1 MLGPATVFDNLRL
14 SEILIIS
21 VRFELISAML
31 MVKVIAL
38 LILLKLE
45 AAVIVMVVEL
55 VSTITFHQVDDDLTM
70 IG

>member
-1 MLGPATVFDNLRL
+1 
-14 SEILIIS
+14 
-21 VRFELISAML
+21 ML

-45 AAVIVMVVEL
+45 AAVILVVVEL

>member
-45 AAVIVMVVEL
+45 AAVILVVVEL

-70 IG
+70 R